1 MADQITDPMDPC
13 IDKQGCTFAV
23 KDRKIPC
30 APNGNECQPA
40 VMAEAKTSA
49 FHDQTLADA
58 TQKIKQVLA
67 SIPPDTQ
74 GRKLSFLRTPRG
86 TLLAW
91 VHHGA
96 KIPPGA
102 VPATADEKTL
112 SKALGLKPRPRAR
125 QRIAPLKGAQTQ
137 TRGRR

>member
-1 MADQITDPMDPC
+1 MTDQITRLDPIDPC
-13 IDKQGCTFAV
+13 TVRSPCTFAV
-23 KDRKIPC
+23 TDRKVPC
-30 APNGNECQPA
+30 VPGGSECGIA
-40 VMAEAKTSA
+40 VMAEAEISA

-67 SIPPDTQ
+67 SIPPDKQ
-74 GRKLSFLRTPRG
+74 GRKLSFLRTHRG

-96 KIPPGA
+96 KVPPGA

-112 SKALGLKPRPRAR
+112 SKALRLKP
-125 QRIAPLKGAQTQ
+125 
-137 TRGRR
+137 

>member
-1 MADQITDPMDPC
+1 MADRITDTDPIDPC
-13 IDKQGCTFAV
+13 DKQSCTFAV
-23 KDRKIPC
+23 KDYIPC
-30 APNGNECQPA
+30 APGGSECSTA
-40 VMAEAKTSA
+40 VMAEAEISA

-58 TQKIKQVLA
+58 TRKIKQLLA

-74 GRKLSFLRTPRG
+74 GRKLSFLRTHRG

-96 KIPPGA
+96 KVPPGA

-112 SKALGLKPRPRAR
+112 SKALRLKPRPRAR
-125 QRIAPLKGAQTQ
+125 
-137 TRGRR
+137 GRR

>member
-1 MADQITDPMDPC
+1 MADQITDMDPC
-13 IDKQGCTFAV
+13 SIGSNICTFAV
-23 KDRKIPC
+23 AVKDQTIPC
-30 APNGNECQPA
+30 APGGSECGPA
-40 VMAEAKTSA
+40 VMAEAETSA

-74 GRKLSFLRTPRG
+74 GRKLSFLKTHRG

-96 KIPPGA
+96 EVPPDA

-112 SKALGLKPRPRAR
+112 SKALHLKP
-125 QRIAPLKGAQTQ
+125 
-137 TRGRR
+137 